1 MDRRKFALLA
11 SGLTATA
18 WGAPPQRD
26 TPPLD
31 VAIIGSTGRG
41 DYGHGLDT
49 VWQRLSGTSIVS
61 VSDDDADGRA
71 KELAKLKLPAAA
83 GYADFREMLRVVRPD
98 IVAVCPRHLDQHR
111 DMILAAIESGAKG
124 IYVEKP
130 FVRTPAEADE
140 VLAACQNQNARV
152 AIAHRNRYHPTM
164 KVVAGLL
171 RDGRIGRLLEIR
183 GRGKGDRR
191 GGGEDL
197 WVLGSHVLNMI
208 TMLAG
213 RPHSC
218 SAVILQDGRPA
229 TSKDI
234 RQGAEGLGTLMGN
247 QLHARY
253 LLDNGVVAYFDSVA
267 NDRTQNQGFGLRL
280 IGSEGTIA
288 LYADRNPL
296 AFLLPGNPFAAI
308 DPPVGWLPITSGGV
322 GVQEPDPDGIHRV
335 EHHDVAAKD
344 LIDAVRNNREPLC
357 NAVDASLTVE
367 MICGVFE
374 SHRQGGKEVTFPLV
388 RREHPFLNW

>member
-11 SGLTATA
+11 STLTATT
-18 WGAPPQRD
+18 WGAQPQRD

-49 VWQRLSGTSIVS
+49 VWQRISGTSIVS
-61 VSDDDADGRA
+61 VADDDADGRA
-71 KELAKLKLPAAA
+71 KELARMKLPAAA
-83 GYADFREMLRVVRPD
+83 GYADFQEMLRVIRPD

-140 VLAACQNQNARV
+140 VLAACQTQNARIAV
-152 AIAHRNRYHPTM
+152 AHRNRYHPTM
-164 KVVAGLL
+164 KIIAELL

-183 GRGKGDRR
+183 ARGKGDRR

-197 WVLGSHVLNMI
+197 WVLGSHVFNMI

-213 RPHSC
+213 RPRSC
-218 SAVILQDGRPA
+218 SAVILQDDRPA
-229 TSKDI
+229 TSMDI
-234 RQGAEGLGTLMGN
+234 RQGAEGLGPLVGN

-253 LLDNGVVAYFDSVA
+253 VLDHGVVAFFDSVA
-267 NDRTQNQGFGLRL
+267 NDGTQNQGFGLRL
-280 IGSEGTIA
+280 VGSEGTIA
-288 LYADRNPL
+288 IYADRNPL
-296 AFLLPGNPFAAI
+296 AYLLPGNPFAAI
-308 DPPVGWLPITSGGV
+308 EPPVGWLPITSGGV

-357 NAVDASLTVE
+357 NAAEASLIVE

-374 SHRQGGKEVTFPLV
+374 SHRQGGKEVAFPLV
-388 RREHPFLNW
+388 RREHPLLNW